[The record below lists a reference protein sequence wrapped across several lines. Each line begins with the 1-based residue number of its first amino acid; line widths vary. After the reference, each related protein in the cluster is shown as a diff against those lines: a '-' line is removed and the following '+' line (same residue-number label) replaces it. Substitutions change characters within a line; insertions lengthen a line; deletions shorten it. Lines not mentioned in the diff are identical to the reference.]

1 LEEDRTWTV
10 KDPEIIFYN
19 DLSVAEQAFWINKLR
34 PHPPP
39 SSTTPI
45 TNVAYKYIPTT
56 YLLCE
61 KDQAIPFEVQRM
73 MVAGAEASGDVYEGE
88 IEQIVCGSGH
98 SPFLSMPERVVEIV
112 EGLSL

>member
-1 LEEDRTWTV
+1 LEEDRAWTV